1 MSTID
6 RRDFVRFAFSSGLA
20 AGLASCSR
28 ARSTAAP
35 HPAPR
40 TANQAAAPRTAA
52 AVSAPVGAGRA
63 RACILLYMAGGP
75 SQIDT
80 FDPKPGAEGAA
91 GMRAIATDVAG
102 IRVGELLP
110 KLARHAGRMAIIRS
124 IVSAEGNHARAVHLM
139 HTGYAPGGGVQHPA
153 FGAIVGAER
162 GGGPL
167 PGYVAIGGPG
177 ADAGFLGAA
186 YSPFAVLAPTK
197 PVRNLHRFR
206 DLDAGRFDHRLALRR
221 ELDGD
226 FATAHAS
233 AVVDGQLAI
242 NERAVAMMNAAKVA
256 AFELDGE
263 PPAVRGT
270 YGETDFGIGCLMA
283 RRLVEAGVPFVEVT
297 LKGWDTHVD
306 HHNRIRPLCQELD
319 QGMSALLADLAA
331 RGRLDS
337 TLVVWAGD
345 FGRTPEISARGGR
358 DHYPQVTPAVL
369 AGGGIRG
376 GQVIG
381 ATDDH
386 GRAVVEAQLAV
397 PDLFASICAAL
408 GLDPDRSRMSPEGRP
423 LTTVDRGKR
432 IDGLFA

>member
-1 MSTID
+1 MSTLD
-6 RRDFVRFAFSSGLA
+6 RRDFVRFAFASGLA
-20 AGLASCSR
+20 AGLASCTR
-28 ARSTAAP
+28 AARPTA
-35 HPAPR
+35 
-40 TANQAAAPRTAA
+40 AAAPSPRAPHDPPSPRAA
-52 AVSAPVGAGRA
+52 AAAPIGAGRA

-91 GMRAIATDVAG
+91 GMRAIATDVDG
-102 IRVGELLP
+102 VRLGELLP
-110 KLARHAGRMAIIRS
+110 GLARHAGRMAVIRS

-186 YSPFAVLAPTK
+186 YSPFAVLAPAR

-206 DLDAGRFDHRLALRR
+206 DLDAAHFDQRLALRR
-221 ELDGD
+221 QLDGE
-226 FATAHAS
+226 FAAAHS
-233 AVVDGQLAI
+233 SPTVDGQMAV

-256 AFELDGE
+256 AFNLDGE
-263 PPAVRGT
+263 PAGVRQS
-270 YGETDFGIGCLMA
+270 YGQTDFGVGCLMA

-297 LKGWDTHVD
+297 LKGWDTHFD
-306 HHNRIRPLCQELD
+306 HQNRIRPLCQELD

-331 RGRLDS
+331 RGLLDS

-369 AGGGIRG
+369 AGGGVRG

-381 ATDDH
+381 ATDDR
-386 GRAVVEAQLAV
+386 GRAVIEGKLAV

-423 LTTVDRGKR
+423 LTTVNKGVR